1 MAGKRVGS
9 PLGVTLVAMVLAGLV
24 TALVL
29 SFVLEDDETAGPA
42 VLTLAPGAGDGT
54 IPPGELEGEPAP
66 DFTFEPLTR
75 RRRHRLRHVPGRAAG
90 ADQLLLQ
97 RLRPLRGGDAGPGG
111 RVRELRR
118 PGRLPRPLLRRVRPR
133 RTLELVERTG
143 VTYDIGRDPDGDI
156 ITAFAGGGYPT
167 TVFIAADGTITT
179 SHLSQ
184 IHPDE
189 LQDEL
194 DGLLA

>member
-1 MAGKRVGS
+1 M
-9 PLGVTLVAMVLAGLV
+9 PD
-24 TALVL
+24 
-29 SFVLEDDETAGPA
+29 LEDAFETYGDQVAFLGLSSAESVRAG
-42 VLTLAPGAGDGT
+42 
-54 IPPGELEGEPAP
+54 
-66 DFTFEPLTR
+66 R
-75 RRRHRLRHVPGRAAG
+75 
-90 ADQLLLQ
+90 
-97 RLRPLRGGDAGPGG
+97 
-111 RVRELRR
+111 
-118 PGRLPRPLLRRVRPR
+118 
-133 RTLELVERTG
+133 ELVERTG

-189 LQDEL
+189 LRDEL

>member
-9 PLGVTLVAMVLAGLV
+9 PLGVTLVAMLLAGLI

-29 SFVLEDDETAGPA
+29 SFVLEDDETAGPP

-66 DFTFEPLTR
+66 DFTFEPLT
-75 RRRHRLRHVPGRAAG
+75 GG
-90 ADQLLLQ
+90 ADIDFETF
-97 RLRPLRGGDAGPGG
+97 RAGRPALINFFYNGCVPCVVEMPDLEDAFETYGDQVAFLGLSSAESVRAG
-111 RVRELRR
+111 R
-118 PGRLPRPLLRRVRPR
+118 
-133 RTLELVERTG
+133 ELVERTG

-189 LQDEL
+189 LRDEL
-194 DGLLA
+194 NGLLA